1 MSVSRTYTKKDLINK
16 VAYKL
21 NMNYEES
28 KIITD
33 CVLDSFQE
41 FFTNTSGK
49 NRVEI
54 RNFGIFN
61 VLLMKERTNARNPKT
76 KESVVIPKRKKI
88 VFKAGKKIK
97 EILKS
102 A

>member
-1 MSVSRTYTKKDLINK
+1 MSSSRTYTKKDLINK

-33 CVLDSFQE
+33 CVLDSFEE

-61 VLLMKERTNARNPKT
+61 VLLMKERTNARNPRT
-76 KESVVIPKRKKI
+76 KESVVIPERKKI

-102 A
+102 I

>member
-1 MSVSRTYTKKDLINK
+1 MSSSRTYTKKDLINK
-16 VAYKL
+16 VGYKL

-33 CVLDSFQE
+33 CVLDSFEE

-61 VLLMKERTNARNPKT
+61 VLLMKERTNARNPRT
-76 KESVVIPKRKKI
+76 KESVIIPERKKI

-102 A
+102 I

>member
-1 MSVSRTYTKKDLINK
+1 MSISRTYTKKDLINK

-21 NMNYEES
+21 DMNYSES

-33 CVLDSFQE
+33 CVLESFQE

-61 VLLMKERTNARNPKT
+61 VLLMKERRNARNPRT
-76 KESVVIPKRKKI
+76 KESVIIPERKKI
-88 VFKAGKKIK
+88 VFRPGKKIK
-97 EILKS
+97 ETLNS
-102 A
+102 V

>member
-1 MSVSRTYTKKDLINK
+1 MSSSRTYTKKDLINK

-21 NMNYEES
+21 NMNHEES

-33 CVLDSFQE
+33 CVLDSFEE

-61 VLLMKERTNARNPKT
+61 VLLMKERTNARNPRT
-76 KESVVIPKRKKI
+76 KESVVIPERKKI

-102 A
+102 I

>member
-1 MSVSRTYTKKDLINK
+1 MSVSGTYTKKDLINK
-16 VAYKL
+16 VGYKL

-61 VLLMKERTNARNPKT
+61 ILRMKERTNARNPKT
-76 KESVVIPKRKKI
+76 KESVVIPERKKI

>member
-1 MSVSRTYTKKDLINK
+1 MSTSRTYTKKDLINK

-33 CVLDSFQE
+33 CVLDSFKD
-41 FFTNTSGK
+41 FFINTSGK

-61 VLLMKERTNARNPKT
+61 ILLTKERTNARNPKT
-76 KESVVIPKRKKI
+76 KESVIIPERKKV
-88 VFKAGKKIK
+88 VFKPSKRIK

-102 A
+102 I

>member
-1 MSVSRTYTKKDLINK
+1 MSSSRTYTKKDLINK

-33 CVLDSFQE
+33 CVLDSFEE
-41 FFTNTSGK
+41 FFINTSGK

-61 VLLMKERTNARNPKT
+61 ILLMKERTNARNPRT
-76 KESVVIPKRKKI
+76 KESVVIPERKKI

-102 A
+102 I

>member
-1 MSVSRTYTKKDLINK
+1 MSASRTYTKKDLINK
-16 VAYKL
+16 VSYKL

-49 NRVEI
+49 NRLEI
-54 RNFGIFN
+54 RNFGVFN
-61 VLLMKERTNARNPKT
+61 VLLMKERTNARNPRT
-76 KESVVIPKRKKI
+76 KESVIIPERKKI
-88 VFKAGKKIK
+88 VFKPGKKIK

-102 A
+102 I

>member
-1 MSVSRTYTKKDLINK
+1 MFTSRTYTKKDLINK

-33 CVLDSFQE
+33 CVLDSFE
-41 FFTNTSGK
+41 ELFTNTSGK
-49 NRVEI
+49 DRLEI

-61 VLLMKERTNARNPKT
+61 IRLT
-76 KESVVIPKRKKI
+76 KKKN
-88 VFKAGKKIK
+88 
-97 EILKS
+97 
-102 A
+102 

>member
-1 MSVSRTYTKKDLINK
+1 MPTSRTYTKKDLINK
-16 VAYKL
+16 VGYKL

-33 CVLDSFQE
+33 CVLDSFEE

-49 NRVEI
+49 DRVEI

-76 KESVVIPKRKKI
+76 KESVIIPERKKI

-102 A
+102 V

>member
-1 MSVSRTYTKKDLINK
+1 MSSSKTYTKKDLINK

-33 CVLDSFQE
+33 CVLDSFEE
-41 FFTNTSGK
+41 FFINTSGK

-61 VLLMKERTNARNPKT
+61 VLLMKERTNARNPRT
-76 KESVVIPKRKKI
+76 AFPDISYLYECKKS
-88 VFKAGKKIK
+88 KNSKN
-97 EILKS
+97 
-102 A
+102 

>member
-1 MSVSRTYTKKDLINK
+1 MSISKTYTKKNLVDK

-21 NMNYEES
+21 NMNYDES

-33 CVLDSFQE
+33 CVLESFQE

-61 VLLMKERTNARNPKT
+61 ILLKKERTNARNPRT
-76 KESVVIPKRKKI
+76 KESVIIPERKKI
-88 VFKAGKKIK
+88 VFKPGKKIK

-102 A
+102 I

>member
-1 MSVSRTYTKKDLINK
+1 MSVSKTYTKKDLINR

-21 NMNYEES
+21 NMNYNES

-49 NRVEI
+49 NRLEI
-54 RNFGIFN
+54 RNFGVFN
-61 VLLMKERTNARNPKT
+61 VLLMKERSNARNPRT
-76 KESVVIPKRKKI
+76 KESVIIPKRKKI
-88 VFKAGKKIK
+88 IFRPGKKIK

-102 A
+102 I

>member
-1 MSVSRTYTKKDLINK
+1 MSTSRTYTKKDLINK

-49 NRVEI
+49 NRIEI

-61 VLLMKERTNARNPKT
+61 ILLMKERTNARNPKT
-76 KESVVIPKRKKI
+76 KESVIIPERKKI
-88 VFKAGKKIK
+88 VFRPGKKIK
-97 EILKS
+97 EILKNI
-102 A
+102 

>member
-1 MSVSRTYTKKDLINK
+1 MFTSRTYTKKDLINK

-33 CVLDSFQE
+33 CVLDSFEE

-49 NRVEI
+49 DRVEI

-61 VLLMKERTNARNPKT
+61 VRLTKKRTNARNPKT
-76 KESVVIPKRKKI
+76 KESVVIPERKKI

-97 EILKS
+97 EMLKS
-102 A
+102 I